1 MTEEKRLGYI
11 TSDRCTLCNAH
22 DRNGNPLRDLIDSKK
37 DQGWTDVKI
46 AMELLDDGIK
56 IAPKNVFMHFKKHS
70 PWLLEKKRQLR
81 RAKAMNLTNA
91 AETMHRNAEE
101 EIQRLI
107 DMGGQRID
115 DGELLVDKEL
125 FMFALRSKTENKTP
139 MSIQNLVMNF
149 GDALIDAYMKPTKV
163 EKLQEVVEIE

>member
-1 MTEEKRLGYI
+1 MTEEKRLGYL
-11 TSDRCTLCNAH
+11 TSERCTTCMAR
-22 DRNGNPLRDLIDSKK
+22 DRSGNPLRDLIDSKK

-46 AMELLDDGIK
+46 VTELLDDGFK
-56 IAPKNVFMHFKKHS
+56 VSAKNLYMHFKKHS

-81 RAKAMNLTNA
+81 RAKAMNMTA
-91 AETMHRNAEE
+91 ALETMHRNAEE

-107 DMGGQRID
+107 DVGGQRID

-125 FMFALRSKTENKTP
+125 YMFALNKKTQSQTP

-149 GDALIDAYMKPTKV
+149 GDALIDSYMKPKKLEEVKEV
-163 EKLQEVVEIE
+163 E